1 MTSYWELAS
10 MRILAIDDAREMT
23 QASVVARNYNEG
35 IKQLQNNGP
44 WDLLLLD
51 HDLASFEADGKEK
64 TGYDIMCW
72 LEQNIEFLPAQ
83 IECVSANPVGRARII
98 AVYVGLRRQKNG
110 TRTDDSRDT

>member
-1 MTSYWELAS
+1 
-10 MRILAIDDAREMT
+10 MRILAIDDAREMF

-35 IKQLQNNGP
+35 IRQLQLNGP

-51 HDLASFEADGKEK
+51 HDLASFDENNKEK

-72 LEQNIEFLPAQ
+72 LEENTQYLPSK

-98 AVYVGLRRQKNG
+98 SVCVKLYRDING
-110 TRTDDSRDT
+110 AGSSAS